1 MRIAIITCYAY
12 RDAWSACLALLDKFW
27 PAHPPVAILTDDMES
42 FRFACKVEPKVF
54 VGPKRTWCERVAV
67 YAGNASAS
75 EGPVFLIQE
84 DMFLKKP
91 VDTAMINYAL
101 KLLESSGAGLVRV
114 YPSPAGTAEM
124 GDPYFAEVPYGAPY
138 RISCHA
144 ALWRPQYLA
153 EIAMGANW
161 TTGEARD
168 FENLGTPYADT
179 RPELVVAIKEGVDI
193 PFLYHCTGISRGLW
207 DPNAIKLCEEHNIPL
222 DLSLRGVAAG

>member
-1 MRIAIITCYAY
+1 M
-12 RDAWSACLALLDKFW
+12 W
-27 PAHPPVAILTDDMES
+27 PDHPTPVAILTDDYPIP
-42 FRFACKVEPKVF
+42 FRFTCKVEPKVF
-54 VGPKRTWCERVAV
+54 VGPKRTWCERVAA
-67 YAGNASAS
+67 YAGNAPAS
-75 EGPVFLIQE
+75 EGPVCFIQE

-91 VDTAMINYAL
+91 VDTSMIDYAL

-124 GDPYFAEVPYGAPY
+124 GDPYFAEVPYGTPY

-168 FENLGTPYADT
+168 FENLGSPYSNT

-193 PFLYHCTGISRGLW
+193 PFLYHSTAISRGSW

-222 DLSLRGVAAG
+222 DLSLRGVAS